1 MALKRG
7 QKLFSDYWVS
17 GGNGNDQNL
26 LKTLIITPKCCLTP
40 IYVSLILLQN
50 TVLFFL
56 TTGCVSKCEAKKN
69 KKEGLFRA
77 TIILINKRKFNWRQ
91 PGTTFVIQVLHKTST
106 VNFQLYHIAILMPTK
121 QNSWLKNWTHLTGTV
136 RYSHLCSRCS
146 RGDTAWPYC
155 TTVSVSNE
163 AKE

>member
-17 GGNGNDQNL
+17 GGNGNQNL

-50 TVLFFL
+50 TVLFFWQL
-56 TTGCVSKCEAKKN
+56 DVSPNVKLKKT
-69 KKEGLFRA
+69 KTQGLFRA
-77 TIILINKRKFNWRQ
+77 TIILINTRKFNWRQ

-106 VNFQLYHIAILMPTK
+106 VNFQLYHIATLMPTK
-121 QNSWLKNWTHLTGTV
+121 QLNSWLKKLNLFNG
-136 RYSHLCSRCS
+136 YCQILCSRCS

-155 TTVSVSNE
+155 TTVSASNE